1 MITSIE
7 VVDLLYK
14 FLAKSEIKSLIN
26 GDIHKYER
34 PNNSKKEDIVVGSI
48 AVTSG
53 SVQPATL
60 NVNIHVPTK
69 KVKINGETQYQ
80 PDTARMREL
89 SKKLIEIFRGNK
101 GVYLDDV
108 CSCWISNQTDI
119 KEPNIDQWY
128 TNNRVEI
135 RYHNT

>member
-7 VVDLLYK
+7 VVDILYR
-14 FLAKSEIKSLIN
+14 FLSKSDIKTLIN

-34 PNNSKKEDIVVGSI
+34 PIDSKKEDVVVGTI
-48 AVTSG
+48 DVTSG

-60 NVNIHVPTK
+60 NVNIHVPAK
-69 KVKINGETQYQ
+69 QVKLNRKLQYQ
-80 PDTARMREL
+80 PDVPRMREL
-89 SKKLIEIFRGNK
+89 SKKMVEIFRGNK
-101 GVYLDDV
+101 GVFLDDV

-128 TNNRVEI
+128 TNNRIEI
-135 RYHNT
+135 RYHNL

>member
-7 VVDLLYK
+7 VVDLQYI
-14 FLAKSEIKSLIN
+14 FVSNSEIKNLIT
-26 GDIHKYER
+26 GDIYKLQR
-34 PNNSKKEDIVVGSI
+34 PDDSDKEDIVIGSI
-48 AVTSG
+48 AVSSG
-53 SVQPATL
+53 SIQPATINI
-60 NVNIHVPTK
+60 NVHVPCIT
-69 KVKINGETQYQ
+69 VKINGKTQKQ
-80 PDTARMREL
+80 PNLKRMREL

>member
-7 VVDLLYK
+7 VVDLQYI
-14 FLAKSEIKSLIN
+14 FVSNSEIKNLIT
-26 GDIHKYER
+26 GDIYKLQR
-34 PNNSKKEDIVVGSI
+34 PDDSDKEDIVIGSI
-48 AVTSG
+48 AVSSG
-53 SVQPATL
+53 SIQPATI
-60 NVNIHVPTK
+60 NINIHVPCIT
-69 KVKINGETQYQ
+69 VKINGKTQKQ
-80 PDTARMREL
+80 PNLKRMREL
-89 SKKLIEIFRGNK
+89 SKKLIEIFRSNK